1 MTQNVILNLKSPQA
15 IQTDIAFTQGDYGEA
30 KLTIA
35 VKDDEQYIT
44 GDTGASISF
53 LRADGNIVTGDL
65 TGTKGMYAYTFKG
78 NELEAAGKIVA
89 TVTIKYTGGRVS
101 TAAFVF
107 TARYNPTYDRKIPAG
122 PYITELEKIKEQ
134 AQTYVEYL
142 SALIEQLQPDIGST
156 ALTKADLING
166 YTQTVAGI
174 KAFDAAAAKT
184 LKELVDGKIDATKI
198 VNNLLSTDASM
209 VLSAALGPI
218 IDQRLTDLLEKYN
231 RLNGDPLMGAYIQ
244 NNVIT
249 EWLISRHASCGFIS
263 SSNSS
268 INFPASATHFFV
280 AVTDFWSIGII
291 AFPYGKNETTIYL
304 GQYDEGGKTWR
315 WIAK

>member
-53 LRADGNIVTGDL
+53 LRADGNIVTGEL
-65 TGTKGMYAYTFKG
+65 SGTQGMYGYTFAG
-78 NELEAAGKIVA
+78 NELETSGKTVA
-89 TVTIKYTGGRVS
+89 TVTIEYDGGRVS
-101 TAAFVF
+101 TAAFIF
-107 TARYNPTYDRKIPAG
+107 TVRYNPAYDKKIPAG
-122 PYITELEKIKEQ
+122 PYITALEKIKNQ

-142 SALIEQLQPDIGST
+142 SALIEQLQPDIGSA
-156 ALTKADLING
+156 ALTKADLVNG

-184 LKELVDGKIDATKI
+184 LKEIVDGKIDATKI

-231 RLNGDPLMGAYIQ
+231 RLNGDIITGVDRFPPANTGTQEITVNFPEPMRGAPKVFAMWEDTTITLTYVDKL
-244 NNVIT
+244 VIT
-249 EWLISRHASCGFIS
+249 GATSSGFKI
-263 SSNSS
+263 
-268 INFPASATHFFV
+268 ATNRLKPSENWWFCY
-280 AVTDFWSIGII
+280 I
-291 AFPYGKNETTIYL
+291 AIYN
-304 GQYDEGGKTWR
+304 R
-315 WIAK
+315 

>member
-15 IQTDIAFTQGDYGEA
+15 MQTDVAFTQGDYGEA

-35 VKDDEQYIT
+35 VKDNEQYIT

-101 TAAFVF
+101 AAAFAF
-107 TARYNPTYDRKIPAG
+107 TVRYNPTYDRKIPAG

-231 RLNGDPLMGAYIQ
+231 RLNGDAL
-244 NNVIT
+244 
-249 EWLISRHASCGFIS
+249 
-263 SSNSS
+263 
-268 INFPASATHFFV
+268 
-280 AVTDFWSIGII
+280 II
-291 AFPYGKNETTIYL
+291 AYPIDINMDTAPGLSQNMIYFYQNHFYIGYSMTVSGKLYGAQLRFGHWLTRPEYRYNQGALWTDWAAL
-304 GQYDEGGKTWR
+304 
-315 WIAK
+315 

>member
-53 LRADGNIVTGDL
+53 LRADGNIVTGEL
-65 TGTKGMYAYTFKG
+65 SGTQGMYGYTFAG
-78 NELEAAGKIVA
+78 NELETSGKTVA
-89 TVTIKYTGGRVS
+89 TVTIEYDGGRVS
-101 TAAFVF
+101 TAAFIF
-107 TARYNPTYDRKIPAG
+107 TVRYNPAYDKKIPAG
-122 PYITELEKIKEQ
+122 PYITELEKIKNQ

-142 SALIEQLQPDIGST
+142 SALIEQLQPDIGSA
-156 ALTKADLING
+156 ALTKADLVNG

-184 LKELVDGKIDATKI
+184 LKEIVDGKIDATKI

-231 RLNGDPLMGAYIQ
+231 RLNGDLGIK
-244 NNVIT
+244 I
-249 EWLISRHASCGFIS
+249 LD
-263 SSNSS
+263 
-268 INFPASATHFFV
+268 
-280 AVTDFWSIGII
+280 VTCQ
-291 AFPYGKNETTIYL
+291 E
-304 GQYDEGGKTWR
+304 GKTETDALNAYNNIVTGMASMSNNSYIIGYILINEKLIINSTTAHTVR
-315 WIAK
+315 VYYINIPRR

>member
-53 LRADGNIVTGDL
+53 LRADGNIVTGEL
-65 TGTKGMYAYTFKG
+65 SGTQGMYGYTFAG
-78 NELEAAGKIVA
+78 NELETSGKTVA
-89 TVTIKYTGGRVS
+89 TVTIEYDGGRVS
-101 TAAFVF
+101 TAAFIF
-107 TARYNPTYDRKIPAG
+107 TVRYNPAYDKKIPAG
-122 PYITELEKIKEQ
+122 PYITELEKIKNQ

-142 SALIEQLQPDIGST
+142 SALIEQLQPDIGSA
-156 ALTKADLING
+156 ALTKADLVNG

-184 LKELVDGKIDATKI
+184 LKEIVDGKIDATKI

-231 RLNGDPLMGAYIQ
+231 RLNGDLGIK
-244 NNVIT
+244 I
-249 EWLISRHASCGFIS
+249 LD
-263 SSNSS
+263 
-268 INFPASATHFFV
+268 
-280 AVTDFWSIGII
+280 VTCQ
-291 AFPYGKNETTIYL
+291 K
-304 GQYDEGGKTWR
+304 GKTETDELNAYDNIVTGMASMSNNDYIIGYILINER
-315 WIAK
+315 LIINSTTAHTVRVYYINVPKG

>member
-15 IQTDIAFTQGDYGEA
+15 MQTDVAFTQGDYGEA

-35 VKDDEQYIT
+35 VKDNEQYIT
-44 GDTGASISF
+44 GDIGASISF

-101 TAAFVF
+101 AAAFAF
-107 TARYNPTYDRKIPAG
+107 TVRYNPTYDRKIPAG

-134 AQTYVEYL
+134 AQSYVEYL

-231 RLNGDPLMGAYIQ
+231 RLNGESFIVRDGIRGNDDL
-244 NNVIT
+244 NNIVVPGYYQLSSSASNSVANPAFRSTSIVEVIT
-249 EWLISRHASCGFIS
+249 TDSYIVQRQTGPSESKYRFRD
-263 SSNSS
+263 SNS
-268 INFPASATHFFV
+268 NWGA
-280 AVTDFWSIGII
+280 W
-291 AFPYGKNETTIYL
+291 L
-304 GQYDEGGKTWR
+304 
-315 WIAK
+315 

>member
-231 RLNGDPLMGAYIQ
+231 RLNGDRYPKKATDIKAFVDTCRLGLTCFLTGEGVTPIAGMASEYTIGLVLKRGEDSAAVMIFAYSVREVYCLFK
-244 NNVIT
+244 NGTWDTAIT
-249 EWLISRHASCGFIS
+249 KL
-263 SSNSS
+263 
-268 INFPASATHFFV
+268 
-280 AVTDFWSIGII
+280 
-291 AFPYGKNETTIYL
+291 
-304 GQYDEGGKTWR
+304 
-315 WIAK
+315 

>member
-53 LRADGNIVTGDL
+53 LRADGNIVTGEL
-65 TGTKGMYAYTFKG
+65 SGTQGMYGYTFAG
-78 NELEAAGKIVA
+78 NELETSGKTVA
-89 TVTIKYTGGRVS
+89 TVTIEYDGGRVS
-101 TAAFVF
+101 TAAFIF
-107 TARYNPTYDRKIPAG
+107 TVRYNPAYDKKVPAG
-122 PYITELEKIKEQ
+122 PYITELEKIKNQ

-142 SALIEQLQPDIGST
+142 SALIEQLQPDIGSA
-156 ALTKADLING
+156 ALTKADLVNG

-184 LKELVDGKIDATKI
+184 LKEIVDGKIDATKI

-231 RLNGDPLMGAYIQ
+231 RLNGELGTRKVTG
-244 NNVIT
+244 VIKDDT
-249 EWLISRHASCGFIS
+249 RRGLYCGMDFSDAPADGWLVLIYCFIESNSTGFCLAFGMNGKSEGHIYGFIYS
-263 SSNSS
+263 GGWTDYV
-268 INFPASATHFFV
+268 INFC
-280 AVTDFWSIGII
+280 
-291 AFPYGKNETTIYL
+291 
-304 GQYDEGGKTWR
+304 
-315 WIAK
+315 

>member
-53 LRADGNIVTGDL
+53 LRADGNIVTGEL
-65 TGTKGMYAYTFKG
+65 SGTQGMYGYTFAG
-78 NELEAAGKIVA
+78 NELETSGKTVA
-89 TVTIKYTGGRVS
+89 TVTIEYDGGRVS
-101 TAAFVF
+101 TAAFIF
-107 TARYNPTYDRKIPAG
+107 TVRYNPAYDKKIPAG
-122 PYITELEKIKEQ
+122 PYITALEKIKNQ

-142 SALIEQLQPDIGST
+142 SALIEQLQPDIGSA
-156 ALTKADLING
+156 ALTKADLVNG

-184 LKELVDGKIDATKI
+184 LKEIVDGKIDATKI

-231 RLNGDPLMGAYIQ
+231 RLNGDLKIKF
-244 NNVIT
+244 
-249 EWLISRHASCGFIS
+249 LD
-263 SSNSS
+263 
-268 INFPASATHFFV
+268 
-280 AVTDFWSIGII
+280 VTCQE
-291 AFPYGKNETTIYL
+291 GKTETTAL
-304 GQYDEGGKTWR
+304 SAYDNIVTGMASLSNNNYIIGHILINDRLIITSTVAHTVRVYYINIPK
-315 WIAK
+315 K